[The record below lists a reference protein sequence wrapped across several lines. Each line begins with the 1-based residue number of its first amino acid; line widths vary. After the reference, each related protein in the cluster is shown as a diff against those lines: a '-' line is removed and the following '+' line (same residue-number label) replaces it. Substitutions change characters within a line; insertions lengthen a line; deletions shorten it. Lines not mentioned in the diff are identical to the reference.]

1 MKTVVVGASSGLG
14 RCIAVALGQR
24 GDQVALLARRR
35 ERLEEAA
42 AEAGPEAVAVE
53 CDVTDE
59 ASCREAVATAAER
72 LGGID
77 GLVYATGVGT
87 LARIEDTPVETWR
100 RLFDTNVIG
109 ATVTTT
115 AALPHL
121 QASSGVAVYLSSV
134 NGGLT
139 PPWPGLGAYAVS
151 KAALDTL
158 IESWRGE
165 HPEVG
170 FTRVLVGDCAGGE
183 GDAMTGFSA
192 DWDMELAGEMATMWV
207 ERRLLSGN
215 LLDVDDLVRMVDSVL
230 RCGAGACVPTLAVT
244 PRPVA

>member
-151 KAALDTL
+151 KAALDML